1 MANTQLI
8 EQYIRTSGYKLQYIA
23 QGLGISTNSLHQ
35 KLLGNTQFKLDE
47 AEKLSAIL
55 GMTMLE
61 RDACFFD
68 NENRIAIN
76 MIYSKSAQRNG
87 GTPDDL

>member
-1 MANTQLI
+1 MANTRLI
-8 EQYIRTSGYKLQYIA
+8 EEYIRTSGYKLQYIA
-23 QGLGISTNSLHQ
+23 QGLGISTNALHQ
-35 KLLGNTQFKLDE
+35 KLLGNTQFKLNE

-68 NENRIAIN
+68 NENRITVHMMHA
-76 MIYSKSAQRNG
+76 KSDQRNG

>member
-8 EQYIRTSGYKLQYIA
+8 EQYIRTSGYKLQYVA
-23 QGLGISTNSLHQ
+23 QGLGISTNALHQ

-68 NENRIAIN
+68 NENRITIN
-76 MIYSKSAQRNG
+76 LLHSKSAQRNG
-87 GTPDDL
+87 GALNDS

>member
-8 EQYIRTSGYKLQYIA
+8 ENYIRTSGYKLQYVA
-23 QGLGISTNSLHQ
+23 QGLGISTNALHQ

-68 NENRIAIN
+68 NENRITIN
-76 MIYSKSAQRNG
+76 LIHSKSAQRNG
-87 GTPDDL
+87 GAPNDP

>member
-1 MANTQLI
+1 MANTRLI
-8 EQYIRTSGYKLQYIA
+8 EDYIRSSGYKLQYVA
-23 QGLGISTNSLHQ
+23 QGLGISANALHQ

-47 AEKLSAIL
+47 AEKLSAML

-68 NENRIAIN
+68 HEEQLAR
-76 MIYSKSAQRNG
+76 SARLG
-87 GTPDDL
+87 RTKGRGL

>member
-8 EQYIRTSGYKLQYIA
+8 EQYIRTSGYKLQYVA
-23 QGLGISTNSLHQ
+23 QGLGISTNALHQ

-68 NENRIAIN
+68 NENRITIN
-76 MIYSKSAQRNG
+76 LLHSKFAQRNG
-87 GTPDDL
+87 GALNDS